1 MTSSPERLKAWRSVN
16 PHRRRC
22 YPSSFIRGEEIMQ
35 EQVLELL
42 SARRGHFLLESGHH
56 GDLWLD
62 LESLCLR
69 PRRVQI
75 AAAELAEPLSKLE
88 VDVVCGPLVEGAFVG
103 LMVALLLNAQFTY
116 SERFARSAEGGL
128 FPAGYRVPA
137 PLREGL
143 RGKRVAIVNDVINAG
158 SAMRGTFADLQ
169 SCGAVVVGISAL
181 LVLGTAASAFASSN
195 GVPLRSIAA
204 LPNNLWTPSE
214 CPLCVS
220 AVPLED
226 IAAFSVTLSSQGTSG

>member
-1 MTSSPERLKAWRSVN
+1 
-16 PHRRRC
+16 
-22 YPSSFIRGEEIMQ
+22 MQ

-42 SARRGHFLLESGHH
+42 SARKGHFLLESGHH

-69 PRRVQI
+69 PQRVQI
-75 AAAELAEPLSKLE
+75 VAAELAEPLSKLE
-88 VDVVCGPLVEGAFVG
+88 VDAVCGPLVEGAFVA
-103 LMVALLLNAQFTY
+103 LMVALLLNVQFTY
-116 SERFARSAEGGL
+116 SERFARVAEGRL

-137 PLREGL
+137 QLREGL
-143 RGKRVAIVNDVINAG
+143 RGNDVINAG

-169 SCGAVVVGISAL
+169 NCGAVVVDISAL
-181 LVLGTAASAFASSN
+181 LVLGTAAPAFASSK
-195 GVPLRSIAA
+195 GVPLRSVAT

-220 AVPLED
+220 GVPLED
-226 IAAFSVTLSSQGTSG
+226 IAAFAVAFPAQGASG